1 MVEEVFEIIVI
12 FEMKLKENNIYNISI
27 LGYLFININFR
38 IVVGG
43 VVIYI
48 VNELDFFW
56 RCDIELLGDNIEL
69 CWVEIRCEKFKNV
82 VIGCIYWYLLNDC

>member
-1 MVEEVFEIIVI
+1 MFYLNMCSLFKNLLLLEDFIIMVEEVFEIIVI

-48 VNELDFFW
+48 VNELDFF
-56 RCDIELLGDNIEL
+56 
-69 CWVEIRCEKFKNV
+69 
-82 VIGCIYWYLLNDC
+82 